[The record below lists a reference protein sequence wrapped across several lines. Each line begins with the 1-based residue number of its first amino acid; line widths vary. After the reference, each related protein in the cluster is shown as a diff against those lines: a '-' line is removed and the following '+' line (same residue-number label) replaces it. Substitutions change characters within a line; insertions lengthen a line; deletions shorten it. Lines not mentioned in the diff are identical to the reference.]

1 MSNPERD
8 TKFQGF
14 AKLLMDELGD
24 QGFVFD
30 GADDANREE
39 HLEQIKLLIAR
50 RAYDFMEHVIG
61 YLSSYE
67 YDVAICDQDLIDC
80 IPDMTMFH
88 KDNNSDERRDTT
100 RDC

>member
-30 GADDANREE
+30 GADDINRDEQ
-39 HLEQIKLLIAR
+39 LEQIKLLIAR
-50 RAYDFMEHVIG
+50 RAYDFACHNFNYTTESMTRMFVDE
-61 YLSSYE
+61 
-67 YDVAICDQDLIDC
+67 AIEA
-80 IPDMTMFH
+80 IPDMTRWP
-88 KDNNSDERRDTT
+88 KDSRNE
-100 RDC
+100 